1 MSKTTG
7 ANFSLTTFIAN
18 RNSDRIGKNDSN
30 QDIFNNSESLSDRI
44 LECYELEPETG
55 GGNGSRRSQTSSLGG
70 GSRRRRRRN
79 LNGSHRSS
87 ARGDFNV
94 TTSYAEMDRVESS
107 QSEEE
112 QDKYGSNRT
121 GLISEVLNE
130 SSILNSVRDDISKY
144 AFNTHYEEA
153 SAPKRPILHSSSSSK
168 RSLGSSSAMTSK
180 FQQPPPVLVT
190 QANRWG
196 QFDTNDLEAESFRAS
211 ASAITNAAIVYA
223 QRIALMEE
231 DDESEEED
239 GVTQESGSLQSGDE
253 RSPDLRSGYRSMSLG
268 LQKKSNTLLKRKSGD
283 HIDADPDGE
292 TNISYDLE
300 RGKLLLKRLEEMSIA
315 QDSNATSL
323 DSRTTTS
330 KRTSTPSM
338 DARYF
343 DCANKTKNNFE
354 VSTITTRTDMM
365 VTARQQISDLT
376 ISELDREDNARES
389 SFVPMATITSIG
401 TQFDHTGEE
410 DTVRA
415 SNDVLASK
423 ILGNSGTSVHE
434 RKPETPSKGVD
445 SKENDDNDSLESQSS
460 DIKHTM
466 NLLTKSRLLTKG
478 KVKKSVGSE
487 ASQASEHSNRIKSCD
502 LSLENTEDEGSE
514 SHKDEYCT
522 ANALGLLARRSMFMD
537 GSQSSG
543 IASNAYNAFA
553 DNDSN
558 YDSEEIELRLKSSG
572 GDHPE
577 KYGIA
582 EPYNTFADNDDDL
595 DDADLLPYPK
605 RGESDRAEKY
615 GTDELYNAIA
625 DNDDGDSDLVSSSK
639 SGGSNHSEKKYDIV
653 EPYNAFAEDND
664 DDGTCKVSTPR
675 RNAESFVGPLASEFV
690 NSRPSPELDSHTN
703 DANEQDA
710 HNTWG
715 NIHDPNW
722 SRQSRANSESS
733 WGFHTLMSESS
744 QGGSGRFSRN
754 SFANSERSRERSVK
768 HCQVS
773 SSDAQTENAASARH
787 NKTSS
792 VKSRE
797 ESSVSRNTPHQLYSR
812 AENSTYPE
820 DLDMPRSSSH
830 DSEQDRSEDLK
841 CVDSDKEVPPTDN
854 SGRHSYDSFDV
865 DESENN
871 LRCAERMDGRHSD
884 TSISEGSS
892 NIDGGDTSAIKN
904 RLYNAYTPDD
914 CDEERKDASS
924 EGNDSYN
931 PFESDRNNISPQG
944 KKVFNAFESA
954 YSDESSEDNPK
965 YNAFMA
971 QKSLDDGTDDDKSNE
986 YDTFGDVQL
995 EGVQDV
1001 YAKFLD
1007 ENKVEGLD
1015 NDDEDPCDK
1024 ISLQAETED
1033 IYAAQHD
1040 SMREPEDN
1048 NSSQGSKNEGAKKGD
1063 NAFDRSRFELRRSDK
1078 SEDNNSSQGSKNEGA
1093 KKGDNAFDRSRFEL
1107 RRSGKSEDN
1116 NSSQGFINKNE
1127 KGDNAFDRQRFELRR
1142 SDKSEDNNSS
1152 QGFINKNEKVGNA
1165 FDRSRFELRRSGKS
1179 EDNNSTQGFINKNE
1193 KGDNAFDRSRF
1204 ELRRLG
1210 RSEDNNSSQGLKK
1223 NEGDQKVGNAFS
1235 LQRFELRRSGSRE
1248 HEIDSDSDSN
1258 GEQNRR
1264 SLKNLK
1270 TPYFYRNSVEQ
1281 FQPFHSLQKHVVR
1294 DSSVQRSLL
1303 SDCSSQ
1309 DSSDLSSIEQLT
1321 TNDDISPSPSQ
1332 NATFN
1337 LNNVRESDSATSSNW
1352 RTMYDAL
1359 NNNLSIVENTSTPP
1373 DSMDRQK
1380 SHTNSHV
1387 FENNFRLAESM
1398 NEVQFLLNRESYRLP
1413 LSTIIEESSV
1423 VDNDDLDG
1431 LATSSGSR
1439 NSFSSNQNVGSTNG
1453 SVISV
1458 HVSSSSVGE
1467 SSLYDLGG
1475 LAASG
1480 GCNTSFGSNQKFGST
1495 NSSVVSVPI
1504 TSSSAGEPSFF
1515 PFLQKFAISE
1525 ISRNVEEKYCKDT
1538 AICKGNEQF
1547 ASLLGRSRKEFVK
1560 IAESSI
1566 CHPEDTDSH
1575 YDDDDDDGGFKIA
1588 ESSICHP
1595 EDTDSHYDGDDG
1607 GFKITDSSICHPEDT
1622 DSHYDDD
1629 DDGGFMAWPSQCSDA
1644 SSGEFDQID
1653 DEKQVVVI
1661 TIHEDE
1667 VLAFEQ
1673 SEEGKPSFS
1682 VSLFAISELFDLLT

>member
-1063 NAFDRSRFELRRSDK
+1063 NAFDRSRFELRR
-1078 SEDNNSSQGSKNEGA
+1078 
-1093 KKGDNAFDRSRFEL
+1093 
-1107 RRSGKSEDN
+1107 
-1116 NSSQGFINKNE
+1116 
-1127 KGDNAFDRQRFELRR
+1127 
-1142 SDKSEDNNSS
+1142 
-1152 QGFINKNEKVGNA
+1152 
-1165 FDRSRFELRRSGKS
+1165 
-1179 EDNNSTQGFINKNE
+1179 
-1193 KGDNAFDRSRF
+1193 
-1204 ELRRLG
+1204 LG

-1575 YDDDDDDGGFKIA
+1575 YDDDDD
-1588 ESSICHP
+1588 
-1595 EDTDSHYDGDDG
+1595 
-1607 GFKITDSSICHPEDT
+1607 
-1622 DSHYDDD
+1622 
-1629 DDGGFMAWPSQCSDA
+1629 GGFMAWPSQCSDA

>member
-70 GSRRRRRRN
+70 GSRRRRRRRRN

-445 SKENDDNDSLESQSS
+445 SEENDDNDSLESQSS

-1063 NAFDRSRFELRRSDK
+1063 NAFDRSRFELRR
-1078 SEDNNSSQGSKNEGA
+1078 
-1093 KKGDNAFDRSRFEL
+1093 
-1107 RRSGKSEDN
+1107 
-1116 NSSQGFINKNE
+1116 
-1127 KGDNAFDRQRFELRR
+1127 
-1142 SDKSEDNNSS
+1142 
-1152 QGFINKNEKVGNA
+1152 
-1165 FDRSRFELRRSGKS
+1165 
-1179 EDNNSTQGFINKNE
+1179 
-1193 KGDNAFDRSRF
+1193 
-1204 ELRRLG
+1204 LG

-1575 YDDDDDDGGFKIA
+1575 YDDDDD
-1588 ESSICHP
+1588 
-1595 EDTDSHYDGDDG
+1595 
-1607 GFKITDSSICHPEDT
+1607 
-1622 DSHYDDD
+1622 
-1629 DDGGFMAWPSQCSDA
+1629 GGFMAWPSQCSDA

>member
-401 TQFDHTGEE
+401 TQFDHNGEE

-445 SKENDDNDSLESQSS
+445 SEENDDNDSLESQSS

-1063 NAFDRSRFELRRSDK
+1063 NAFDRSRFELRRS
-1078 SEDNNSSQGSKNEGA
+1078 
-1093 KKGDNAFDRSRFEL
+1093 
-1107 RRSGKSEDN
+1107 
-1116 NSSQGFINKNE
+1116 
-1127 KGDNAFDRQRFELRR
+1127 
-1142 SDKSEDNNSS
+1142 
-1152 QGFINKNEKVGNA
+1152 
-1165 FDRSRFELRRSGKS
+1165 GKS

-1575 YDDDDDDGGFKIA
+1575 YDDDDD
-1588 ESSICHP
+1588 
-1595 EDTDSHYDGDDG
+1595 
-1607 GFKITDSSICHPEDT
+1607 
-1622 DSHYDDD
+1622 
-1629 DDGGFMAWPSQCSDA
+1629 GGFMAWPSQCSDA

>member
-1063 NAFDRSRFELRRSDK
+1063 NAFDRSRFELRR
-1078 SEDNNSSQGSKNEGA
+1078 
-1093 KKGDNAFDRSRFEL
+1093 
-1107 RRSGKSEDN
+1107 
-1116 NSSQGFINKNE
+1116 
-1127 KGDNAFDRQRFELRR
+1127 
-1142 SDKSEDNNSS
+1142 
-1152 QGFINKNEKVGNA
+1152 
-1165 FDRSRFELRRSGKS
+1165 
-1179 EDNNSTQGFINKNE
+1179 
-1193 KGDNAFDRSRF
+1193 
-1204 ELRRLG
+1204 LG